1 MYQLNPEPTVAYVR
15 WRDACYN
22 PDEVPHESLG
32 ALVELLE
39 FGFVI
44 AESEEAITICPEYQ
58 DGATS
63 SRLTITVPR
72 CNIVEMRT
80 WPLSALLATKKPG
93 RKKA

>member
-1 MYQLNPEPTVAYVR
+1 MFQLNPEPTVAYVR

-22 PDEVPHESLG
+22 TDEIPHEALG
-32 ALVELLE
+32 GLVELHE

-44 AESEEAITICPEYQ
+44 ADSEEAITICPEYQ

-80 WPLSALLATKKPG
+80 WPLSVLLATKKA
-93 RKKA
+93 RKKT